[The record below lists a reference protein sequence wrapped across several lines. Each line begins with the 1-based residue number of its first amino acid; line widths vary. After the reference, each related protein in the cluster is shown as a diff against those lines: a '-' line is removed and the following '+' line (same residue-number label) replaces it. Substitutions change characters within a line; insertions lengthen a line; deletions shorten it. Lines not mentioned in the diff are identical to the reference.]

1 MSGRDRRQVRR
12 AIEQHQNRPALVSP
26 PIPAAG
32 VLGEPIGAAAPLLRQ
47 DAPGPA
53 ASRPTPPPQAVP
65 VPAPRVA
72 AEPGPPPTTPE
83 PVVHPFTPVPSLE
96 ALLQQ
101 RYPSPPAPDLPPPHE
116 QAQDLR
122 DLLAPPSPAAAEQ
135 LRALGIAVPAPM
147 PEHLPL
153 HQRLLFELVKVHLQ
167 MGQDYY
173 PLARLHSDLPELK
186 ALVGEVLAFERP
198 RGGEA

>member
-1 MSGRDRRQVRR
+1 MSGRDRRQARR
-12 AIEQHQNRPALVSP
+12 AIEQHQHRPALASP
-26 PIPAAG
+26 PPPAAG

-53 ASRPTPPPQAVP
+53 ASRPTPPPQAVA
-65 VPAPRVA
+65 VPAPRVV
-72 AEPGPPPTTPE
+72 AEPGPPPTTAEHVGSAP
-83 PVVHPFTPVPSLE
+83 TPVPSLE

-135 LRALGIAVPAPM
+135 LRALGITVPTPLPA
-147 PEHLPL
+147 HLPL
-153 HQRLLFELVKVHLQ
+153 HQRLLFELIKVHLQ

-173 PLARLHSDLPELK
+173 PLDRLHSDLPQLK
-186 ALVGEVLAFERP
+186 ELVGEVLAFERP
-198 RGGEA
+198 QGGAA